1 MTLPS
6 PQNVTQWLRAWSNG
20 DQASLEKLVPVVE
33 AELHRLA
40 ERYLRQERP
49 EHTLQATALVNEAYL
64 RLMNGNN
71 ISWQNRAHFFGVA
84 ANLMRRILVDHARR
98 RGYLKRGGGTLRVSP
113 VEGDILSKVPDP
125 DLGALDEALDILS
138 AIDPRKSQIVELRFF
153 GGLSVNE
160 TAEVLRISTRTVKR
174 EWSLAQAWLYC
185 RLNGEQQSDA

>member
-1 MTLPS
+1 YMTLPS
-6 PQNVTQWLRAWSNG
+6 SQNVTQWLRAWSNG

-64 RLMNGNN
+64 RLMDDSN
-71 ISWQNRAHFFGVA
+71 ITWQNRAHFFGVA

-98 RGYLKRGGGTLRVSP
+98 RGYLKRGGGTLRVSL

-138 AIDPRKSQIVELRFF
+138 AIDPRKSQIVELRF
-153 GGLSVNE
+153 
-160 TAEVLRISTRTVKR
+160 
-174 EWSLAQAWLYC
+174 
-185 RLNGEQQSDA
+185 